1 MAAMKRMRS
10 VGARVGRDGPLSLGR
25 MRFLV
30 FGLLALAVAAPSRA
44 QRVVTPEPGS
54 TYVVPSHRGEAVRIT
69 TYERRPV
76 ERGRLAR
83 RYLGLRANR
92 TPRAAARPVSLRPT
106 APLIETPRGTFVR
119 RGTSYFPVVRA
130 R

>member
-1 MAAMKRMRS
+1 MP
-10 VGARVGRDGPLSLGR
+10 PLSSPIR
-25 MRFLV
+25 
-30 FGLLALAVAAPSRA
+30 LLALSLLALVVAVPA
-44 QRVVTPEPGS
+44 QAQERVYQQRIEPEQGS
-54 TYVVPSHRGEAVRIT
+54 TFVVPAMPGEAVRIT